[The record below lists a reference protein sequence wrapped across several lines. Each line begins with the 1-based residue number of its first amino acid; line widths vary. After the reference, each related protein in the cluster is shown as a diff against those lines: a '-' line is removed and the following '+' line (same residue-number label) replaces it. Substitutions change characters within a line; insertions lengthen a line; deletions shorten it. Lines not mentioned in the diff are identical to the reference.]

1 MSTPNSPSELI
12 VRAQQ
17 TGSKALLYA
26 ATFFEVT
33 QSHGK
38 EVGSYMR
45 QLHWG
50 LNYVKKQ
57 DS

>member
-1 MSTPNSPSELI
+1 MSTPNTPNELI

-17 TGSKALLYA
+17 SGSKALLYA

-33 QSHGK
+33 HQHGK
-38 EVGSYMR
+38 GVGTYLR

-50 LNYVKKQ
+50 IDYVQKKEQ
-57 DS
+57 